1 MAPTRV
7 KLRVPHRH
15 AGRDLAP
22 GEVIEVPEAVARS
35 LEQWGVGEIV
45 TGAVPGEKGPAA
57 ARRRASREAVKP

>member
-45 TGAVPGEKGPAA
+45 TGAVPGEKGLAA
-57 ARRRASREAVKP
+57 VRRRASREAVKP